1 MTKISGKALL
11 KHAEENHY
19 AVGYFESWNLESTL
33 AVVRAAEKMKSPV
46 MIGVCGTYIA
56 EPKRK
61 YPEDIAVYAAMVN
74 TIAQRAS
81 VPVAT
86 LLNESDNEALVY
98 QAVQEKFD
106 MVMFAPIFAAD
117 ALPLDEQIAVQKRI
131 VHYAHACGVTVEA
144 EVGELPMVNSA
155 TGDVHQ
161 GENTDPQL
169 AVDFVAQTGI
179 DALAVAVGNCHLMEN
194 GKAKI
199 DFELIRK
206 IKSMVKDDVRLVLH
220 GGTGVALQDFRE
232 AIDAGITKV
241 NIGTALKRAAVNA
254 ENSFYHTSDTD
265 KMDPNDILGRGMD
278 IDIMVKQQE
287 PVMQVVV
294 DYIKA
299 FNGEN
304 KAFRVG

>member
-1 MTKISGKALL
+1 MTKICGKALL
-11 KHAEENHY
+11 KHAEENRY

-46 MIGVCGTYIA
+46 MIGVCGSYIA

-74 TIAQRAS
+74 TIAERAS
-81 VPVAT
+81 VPVVT
-86 LLNESDNEALVY
+86 LLNESDDEGLVY
-98 QAVQEKFD
+98 RAVREKFD

-117 ALPLDEQIAVQKRI
+117 ALPLDEQAAIQKRI

-155 TGDVHQ
+155 TGDVHK
-161 GENTDPQL
+161 GEDTDPRT
-169 AVDFVAQTGI
+169 AADFVRQTGI
-179 DALAVAVGNCHLMEN
+179 DALAVAVGNCHLMEH
-194 GKAKI
+194 GKASI
-199 DFELIRK
+199 NFDLIRK
-206 IKSMVKDDVRLVLH
+206 IKALVKDDARLVLH
-220 GGTGVALQDFRE
+220 GGTGVALEDFRD
-232 AIDAGITKV
+232 AVDAGITKV

-254 ENSFYHTSDTD
+254 ENDFYHTNDAD
-265 KMDPNDILGRGMD
+265 NMDPNDILGRGLD
-278 IDIMVKQQE
+278 ADIMVRQQE
-287 PVMQVVV
+287 PVMQVVI

-304 KAFRVG
+304 KAF